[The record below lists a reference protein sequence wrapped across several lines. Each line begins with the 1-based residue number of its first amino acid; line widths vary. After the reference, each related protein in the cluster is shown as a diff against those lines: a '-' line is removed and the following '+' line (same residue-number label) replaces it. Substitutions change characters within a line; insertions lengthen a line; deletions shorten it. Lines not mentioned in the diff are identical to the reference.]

1 MNIAEQIHL
10 KLQLKES
17 SEIEY
22 KSAAGG
28 FPKAEFWRSF
38 SALANTNGGTIV
50 LGVKEK
56 NHKFT
61 PDGLSEE
68 LVTKYRKQFWDDA
81 HNKSCVNIPRLMM
94 LQQKKARPTM
104 LQKKKSR
111 NAAQFTM

>member
-38 SALANTNGGTIV
+38 SALANTDGGTIV
-50 LGVKEK
+50 LGKCHGVGVLARVSYAETLCKTR
-56 NHKFT
+56 N
-61 PDGLSEE
+61 
-68 LVTKYRKQFWDDA
+68 QF
-81 HNKSCVNIPRLMM
+81 
-94 LQQKKARPTM
+94 QE
-104 LQKKKSR
+104 
-111 NAAQFTM
+111 

>member
-1 MNIAEQIHL
+1 MNIAEQIRL
-10 KLQLKES
+10 KLQLKEN
-17 SEIEY
+17 SEVEY

-38 SALANTNGGTIV
+38 SALANTNGGTII

-68 LVTKYRKQFWDDA
+68 LVAKYSAENGGYPPKTGTPVHFLA
-81 HNKSCVNIPRLMM
+81 P
-94 LQQKKARPTM
+94 
-104 LQKKKSR
+104 
-111 NAAQFTM
+111 

>member
-50 LGVKEK
+50 LG
-56 NHKFT
+56 
-61 PDGLSEE
+61 
-68 LVTKYRKQFWDDA
+68 R
-81 HNKSCVNIPRLMM
+81 NK
-94 LQQKKARPTM
+94 
-104 LQKKKSR
+104 
-111 NAAQFTM
+111 